1 MMAFFISELKFMRL
15 NTLTNKQTKLL
26 IDDTLLILIM
36 ATLACCG
43 LIYEYLLS
51 HYSARILGS
60 VETVIY
66 AIIGI
71 MIVSMGLGAFA
82 AKKVKDAFQGFVVLE
97 LTVALIGCSA
107 TLFIASVIGFSQT
120 LPQIIADTFQIPN
133 DVFIKGDFLASLNWL
148 SVKLPYLFA
157 FILGF
162 LIGLEIPLIAR
173 IRETIYGQHLAH
185 NAGTIYGAD
194 YIGAGVGAAIWV
206 LFMLQIDIN
215 QAAALTASLNLIAG
229 FIFLIRFKSYLRHKV
244 KLIIGHIFLALLIA
258 MVFAFGGN
266 WQKQMQNM
274 LYLDKV
280 VYQTQTPFQNLV
292 FTERLL
298 GGGYDPIYNF
308 YINGRLQ
315 FSSLDEHIYHEFLV
329 HPAMQASA
337 RHDKVLI
344 IGGGDGLALREVQKW
359 QPTEVTLIDLDP
371 HLIELFKQPEQFLPP
386 HLADKIIK
394 LTKDSFNQAG
404 VNVIN
409 DDAFIAIDS
418 LLAAKQTFDTI
429 IVDLPD
435 PSHPDLNKLY
445 SVNFYYR
452 LKNLLTGDGI
462 IAVQSTSPFHA
473 QNAFISIAKTL
484 QTAGLHSE
492 QYHQNVPSFGEWG
505 WSIASKMGRSPSQR
519 LAAIESLDVP
529 TTWLTLPLLN
539 ASFIF
544 NKGFYADQDKV
555 KVNYL
560 GSNVLY
566 QYHQKAWEI
575 ETEFSN

>member
-1 MMAFFISELKFMRL
+1 MAFFISEYQFMSC
-15 NTLTNKQTKLL
+15 NAAKNSKIKLL

-82 AKKVKDAFQGFVVLE
+82 AKRIKDAFQGFVVLE
-97 LTVALIGCSA
+97 LVVALIGCSA

-120 LPQIIADTFQIPN
+120 LPQIIANTYQLPN
-133 DVFIKGDFLASLNWL
+133 DVLVNGDFLSTLSWISLQ
-148 SVKLPYLFA
+148 LPYLFA

-162 LIGLEIPLIAR
+162 LIGMEIPLIAR
-173 IRETIYGQHLAH
+173 IRETVYGHHLAH

-194 YIGAGVGAAIWV
+194 YIGAGIGAAIWV
-206 LFMLQIDIN
+206 LFMLKIEIS

-229 FIFLIRFKSYLRHKV
+229 FIFLVRFKTYLHHKV
-244 KLIIGHIFLALLIA
+244 KLVLGHLLLGILIVLIYA
-258 MVFAFGGN
+258 SGGH

-280 VYQTQTPFQNLV
+280 IYQTQTPYQNLV

-298 GGGYDPIYNF
+298 GGGYEPIYNF

-359 QPTEVTLIDLDP
+359 HPNLVTLIDLDP
-371 HLIELFKQPEQFLPP
+371 NLVALFKQPEQFLPL
-386 HLADKIIK
+386 HLSSKIK
-394 LTKDSFNQAG
+394 VLTQNSFNQPE
-404 VNVIN
+404 VEVIH
-409 DDAFIAIDS
+409 DDAFIAIDK
-418 LLAAKQTFDTI
+418 LLASKITFDTI

-452 LKNLLTGDGI
+452 LQHLLNGDGAI
-462 IAVQSTSPFHA
+462 VIQSTSPFHA
-473 QNAFISIAKTL
+473 KSAFISIAKTL
-484 QTAGLHSE
+484 QKAGYQTQ

-505 WSIASKMGRSPSQR
+505 WTIASKMGQPPLQR
-519 LAAIESLDVP
+519 LSAFNDIDVS
-529 TTWLTLPLLN
+529 TKWLTLPLLTG
-539 ASFIF
+539 AFVF
-544 NKGFYADQDKV
+544 NKDFYVDIDSI

-560 GSNVLY
+560 GSNALY
-566 QYHQKAWEI
+566 QYHQQAWEV
-575 ETEFSN
+575 ETEFSQ

>member
-1 MMAFFISELKFMRL
+1 MQDPKKI
-15 NTLTNKQTKLL
+15 KLL

-82 AKKVKDAFQGFVVLE
+82 AKKVKDAFQGFVLLE
-97 LTVALIGCSA
+97 LIVAFIGCSA

-120 LPQIIADTFQIPN
+120 LPQLIADTYQLPM
-133 DVFIKGDFLASLNWL
+133 DALPRGGVLAKISWL
-148 SVKLPYLFA
+148 SMQLPYIFA

-162 LIGLEIPLIAR
+162 LIGMEIPLIAR
-173 IRETIYGQHLAH
+173 IREAVYGHHLAH

-206 LFMLQIDIN
+206 LFMLRIEIS
-215 QAAALTASLNLIAG
+215 QAAALTATLNLIAG
-229 FIFLIRFKSYLRHKV
+229 FVFLMRFRKQLKFI
-244 KLIIGHIFLALLIA
+244 KGLLFGHAMLAALVVL
-258 MVFAFGGN
+258 VFQYGGF
-266 WQKQMQNM
+266 WQKEMQNM

-280 VYQTQTPFQNLV
+280 SYQTQTPYQNLV
-292 FTERLL
+292 FTERHL
-298 GGGYDPIYNF
+298 GGGFEDIINF

-315 FSSLDEHIYHEFLV
+315 FSSLDEQIYHEFLV
-329 HPAMQASA
+329 HPAMMASNQ
-337 RHDKVLI
+337 HDRILI
-344 IGGGDGLALREVQKW
+344 VGGGDGLALREVLKW
-359 QPTEVTLIDLDP
+359 QPKEVVLIDLDP
-371 HLIELFKQPEQFLPP
+371 NLVALFKSPKNDLPAA
-386 HLADKIIK
+386 LANKIQS
-394 LTKDSFNQAG
+394 LTQGSFDDPR
-404 VNVIN
+404 VSVIN

-418 LLAAKQTFDTI
+418 LLQGKQVFDTI

-452 LKNLLTGDGI
+452 LNHLLNGDGVMV
-462 IAVQSTSPFHA
+462 VQSTSPFHA
-473 QNAFISIAKTL
+473 KNAFVSIAKTL
-484 QTAGLHSE
+484 QESTFNHV
-492 QYHQNVPSFGEWG
+492 QQFHHNVPSFGQWG
-505 WSIASKMGRSPSQR
+505 WSIATKKGASAKQR
-519 LAAIESLDVP
+519 LQKLKEIPVDTEWITP
-529 TTWLTLPLLN
+529 PLIQT
-539 ASFIF
+539 AFIF
-544 NKGFYADQDKV
+544 NKGFYDDKDKI

-560 GSNVLY
+560 GSNQLY
-566 QYHQKAWEI
+566 QYHQQAWER
-575 ETEFSN
+575 ETELSP

>member
-1 MMAFFISELKFMRL
+1 MQFSSFNRKKV
-15 NTLTNKQTKLL
+15 NLL
-26 IDDTLLILIM
+26 IDDTFLILIM

-51 HYSARILGS
+51 HYAARILGS

-97 LTVALIGCSA
+97 LIVALIGCSA
-107 TLFIASVIGFSQT
+107 TLFIASVIGFSQS
-120 LPQIIADTFQIPN
+120 LPQLIADTYQIPN
-133 DVFIKGDFLASLNWL
+133 DVIIKGDFLASLSWL
-148 SVKLPYLFA
+148 SIKLPYLFA

-162 LIGLEIPLIAR
+162 LIGMEIPLIAR
-173 IRETIYGQHLAH
+173 IRETIYGHHLAH

-194 YIGAGVGAAIWV
+194 YIGAGIGAAIWV
-206 LFMLQIDIN
+206 LFMLNIEIS
-215 QAAALTASLNLIAG
+215 QAAALTASLNLVAG
-229 FIFLIRFKSYLRHKV
+229 FVFLIRFRRYLRHKI
-244 KLIIGHIFLALLIA
+244 KLVIGHLILAVLI
-258 MVFAFGGN
+258 VLIYVLGGN

-280 VYQTQTPFQNLV
+280 VYQTQTPYQNLV
-292 FTERLL
+292 FTERQL
-298 GGGYDPIYNF
+298 GGGYEPIYNF

-315 FSSLDEHIYHEFLV
+315 FSSLDEQIYHEFLV

-337 RHDKVLI
+337 RHDNILI

-359 QPTEVTLIDLDP
+359 QPKSVTLIDLDP
-371 HLIELFKQPEQFLPP
+371 NLIALFKQPEQFLPP
-386 HLADKIIK
+386 HLSDKIK
-394 LTKDSFNQAG
+394 RLTKDSFNQPG
-404 VNVIN
+404 VHVIN

-418 LLAAKQTFDTI
+418 LLATKQMFDTI

-435 PSHPDLNKLY
+435 PSHPDLNKVY
-445 SVNFYYR
+445 TVNFYYR
-452 LKNLLTGDGI
+452 LKHLLSGDGVI
-462 IAVQSTSPFHA
+462 VVQSTSPFHA
-473 QNAFISIAKTL
+473 QSAFISIGKTL
-484 QTAGLHSE
+484 EKAGYKTE

-505 WSIASKMGRSPSQR
+505 WSIGSKHGEAPLQR
-519 LAAIESLDVP
+519 LEKYNTLDVDAN
-529 TTWLTLPLLN
+529 WLTIPLLKS
-539 ASFIF
+539 AFIF
-544 NKGFYADQDKV
+544 NKDFYENKDTI

-560 GSNVLY
+560 GSNSLY

>member
-1 MMAFFISELKFMRL
+1 MQA
-15 NTLTNKQTKLL
+15 NKKLKLL
-26 IDDTLLILIM
+26 LDDSLLILIM

-97 LTVALIGCSA
+97 LVVAFIGCSA
-107 TLFIASVIGFSQT
+107 TLFIASIIGFSQT
-120 LPQIIADTFQIPN
+120 LPQLIADSYQIPM
-133 DVFIKGDFLASLNWL
+133 DMMPRGGIVAQLSWL
-148 SVKLPYLFA
+148 SLQLPYIFA

-162 LIGLEIPLIAR
+162 LIGMEIPLIAR
-173 IRETIYGQHLAH
+173 IRETIYGHHLAH

-206 LFMLQIDIN
+206 LFMLKIEIS
-215 QAAALTASLNLIAG
+215 QAAALTATLNLVAG
-229 FIFLIRFKSYLRHKV
+229 FVFLMRFKKYLSNIKW
-244 KLIIGHIFLALLIA
+244 LLLGHSLLALLVVA
-258 MVFAFGGN
+258 VFQYGGG

-280 VYQTQTPFQNLV
+280 VYQTQTPYQNLV
-292 FTERLL
+292 FTERQL
-298 GGGYDPIYNF
+298 GGGLEPIYNF

-329 HPAMQASA
+329 HPAMQSA
-337 RHDKVLI
+337 NKHDNILI
-344 IGGGDGLALREVQKW
+344 IGGGDGLALRDVLKW
-359 QPTEVTLIDLDP
+359 NPKAVTLVDLDP
-371 HLIELFKQPEQFLPP
+371 YLVELFKEPEKALPH
-386 HLADKIIK
+386 HLANKIER
-394 LTKDSFNQAG
+394 LTGDSFNDPR
-404 VNVIN
+404 VSIIN
-409 DDAFIAIDS
+409 DDAFIAIDK
-418 LLAAKQTFDTI
+418 LLQNKEMFDSI
-429 IVDLPD
+429 IIDLPD

-452 LKNLLTGDGI
+452 LNHLLNSDGTI
-462 IAVQSTSPFHA
+462 VVQSTSPFHA
-473 QNAFISIAKTL
+473 QNAFISVAKTV
-484 QTAGLHSE
+484 QAANFKQVE

-505 WSIASKMGRSPSQR
+505 WTIATKQGASVSERISRIDNISVTTSWLSKELLMG
-519 LAAIESLDVP
+519 
-529 TTWLTLPLLN
+529 
-539 ASFIF
+539 SFIF
-544 NKGFYADQDKV
+544 NKGFYDNIEQI

-560 GSNVLY
+560 GSNQLY
-566 QYHQKAWEI
+566 QYHQKAWER
-575 ETEFSN
+575 ETELSQ

>member
-1 MMAFFISELKFMRL
+1 MQSAPSNGKKI
-15 NTLTNKQTKLL
+15 KLM
-26 IDDTLLILIM
+26 IDDALLILIM

-97 LTVALIGCSA
+97 LLVAFIGCSA
-107 TLFIASVIGFSQT
+107 TLFIASLIGFSQT
-120 LPQIIADTFQIPN
+120 LPQIIADTYQIPN
-133 DVFIKGDFLASLNWL
+133 DVLVNGDFLSTLNWI
-148 SVKLPYLFA
+148 SIQLPYLFA

-162 LIGLEIPLIAR
+162 LIGMEIPLIAR
-173 IRETIYGQHLAH
+173 IRETVYGHHLAH

-194 YIGAGVGAAIWV
+194 YIGAGIGAAIWV
-206 LFMLQIDIN
+206 LFMLKIEIS

-229 FIFLIRFKSYLRHKV
+229 FIFLIRFKKYLRYKV
-244 KLIIGHIFLALLIA
+244 KLIIGHLILAVLIVLIF
-258 MVFAFGGN
+258 VFGGH

-280 VYQTQTPFQNLV
+280 VYQTQTPYQNLV

-298 GGGYDPIYNF
+298 GGGYQPIYNF

-359 QPTEVTLIDLDP
+359 KPSTITLIDLDP
-371 HLIELFKQPEQFLPP
+371 DLIALFKKPEKFLPP
-386 HLADKIIK
+386 HLSIKIK
-394 LTKDSFNQAG
+394 ALTQDSFNQPS
-404 VNVIN
+404 VKVIN
-409 DDAFIAIDS
+409 DDAFIAIDR
-418 LLAAKQTFDTI
+418 LLAAKKSFDTI
-429 IVDLPD
+429 IIDLPD

-452 LKNLLTGDGI
+452 LQYLLSGDGVI
-462 IAVQSTSPFHA
+462 VVQSTSPFHA
-473 QNAFISIAKTL
+473 KSAFISIGKTL
-484 QTAGLHSE
+484 QKAGYKTE

-505 WSIASKMGRSPSQR
+505 WTIASKSGQTPSQR
-519 LAAIESLDVP
+519 LSTYHTLAVP
-529 TTWLTLPLLN
+529 TKWLTLPLLK
-539 ASFIF
+539 AAFVF
-544 NKGFYADQDKV
+544 NKDFYIDKD
-555 KVNYL
+555 KIKINYL
-560 GSNVLY
+560 GSNALY
-566 QYHQKAWEI
+566 QYHQQAWEV

>member
-1 MMAFFISELKFMRL
+1 MRL
-15 NTLTNKQTKLL
+15 NTLTTKQTKLL
-26 IDDTLLILIM
+26 IDDGLLILIM

-133 DVFIKGDFLASLNWL
+133 DVFIKGDFLASLSWL

-173 IRETIYGQHLAH
+173 IRETVYGKHLAH

-194 YIGAGVGAAIWV
+194 YIGAGIGAAIWV

-215 QAAALTASLNLIAG
+215 QAAALTASLNLVAG
-229 FIFLIRFKSYLRHKV
+229 FVFLIRFKDYLRHKV
-244 KLIIGHIFLALLIA
+244 KLVLGHLVLALLII
-258 MVFAFGGN
+258 MIFVFGGH

-359 QPTEVTLIDLDP
+359 MPNEVTLIDLDP
-371 HLIELFKQPEQFLPP
+371 QLIQLFKQPEQYLPT
-386 HLADKIIK
+386 HLAARIK
-394 LTKDSFNQAG
+394 TLSKNSFNQAG
-404 VNVIN
+404 VSVIN
-409 DDAFIAIDS
+409 DDAFIAIDA

-452 LKNLLTGDGI
+452 LKKLLSGDGV

-473 QNAFISIAKTL
+473 QNAFISIGKTL
-484 QTAGLHSE
+484 EKAGFNTQ
-492 QYHQNVPSFGEWG
+492 QYHENVPSFGEWG
-505 WSIASKMGRSPSQR
+505 WTIGSIYGGAPLQR
-519 LAAIESLDVP
+519 LTSFDKINVE
-529 TTWLTLPLLN
+529 TEWLSLPLLK

-544 NKGFYADQDKV
+544 NKDFYSAKEAV
-555 KVNYL
+555 KINYL
-560 GSNVLY
+560 GSNILY

>member
-1 MMAFFISELKFMRL
+1 MRL
-15 NTLTNKQTKLL
+15 NALTNKQFKLL
-26 IDDTLLILIM
+26 LDDTLLILIM

-82 AKKVKDAFQGFVVLE
+82 AKKVKNAFQGFVILE

-133 DVFIKGDFLASLNWL
+133 DVFIKGDFLASLNWV
-148 SVKLPYLFA
+148 SVNLPYLFA

-194 YIGAGVGAAIWV
+194 YIGAGIGAAIWV
-206 LFMLQIDIN
+206 LFMLRIDIS

-229 FIFLIRFKSYLRHKV
+229 FVFLVRFRAYLRHKV
-244 KLIIGHIFLALLIA
+244 KLICGHIFLALLII
-258 MVFAFGGN
+258 MVFAFGGD

-359 QPTEVTLIDLDP
+359 NPSSVTLVDLDP

-386 HLADKIIK
+386 HLASRIQS
-394 LTKDSFNQAG
+394 LTQDSFNQDG

-409 DDAFIAIDS
+409 DDAFIAIDR
-418 LLAAKQTFDTI
+418 LLAIKQTFDTI

-452 LKNLLTGDGI
+452 LNKLLAGDGV

-473 QNAFISIAKTL
+473 QNAFISVGKTL
-484 QTAGLHSE
+484 ENAEFNVE

-505 WSIASKMGRSPSQR
+505 WTIASKVGGTPWQR
-519 LAAIESLDVP
+519 LASFDEVSVP
-529 TTWLTLPLLN
+529 TTWLTLPLLKS
-539 ASFIF
+539 SFIF
-544 NKGFYADQDKV
+544 NKGFYSHRDKV

>member
-1 MMAFFISELKFMRL
+1 MQIRSMDSKQLKLMV
-15 NTLTNKQTKLL
+15 
-26 IDDTLLILIM
+26 DDSLLILIM

-82 AKKVKDAFQGFVVLE
+82 AKKIKDAFQGFVILE
-97 LTVALIGCSA
+97 LVVALIGCSA

-120 LPQIIADTFQIPN
+120 LPQLISDTYQIPN
-133 DVFIKGDFLASLNWL
+133 EVLIKGDVLAMLSWL
-148 SVKLPYLFA
+148 SIQLPYLFA

-162 LIGLEIPLIAR
+162 LIGMEIPLIAR
-173 IRETIYGQHLAH
+173 IREMVYGHHLAH

-194 YIGAGVGAAIWV
+194 YIGAGIGAAIWV
-206 LFMLQIDIN
+206 LFMLHIDIS
-215 QAAALTASLNLIAG
+215 QAAALTATLNLVAG
-229 FIFLIRFKSYLRHKV
+229 FIFLLRFKSYLRHKV
-244 KLIIGHIFLALLIA
+244 KLVIAHSILAALIL
-258 MVFAFGGN
+258 MVFAFGGH
-266 WQKQMQNM
+266 WQQRLQNM

-280 VYQTQTPFQNLV
+280 VYQTQTPYQNLV

-298 GGGYDPIYNF
+298 GGGHEPIYNF

-337 RHDKVLI
+337 RHDNILI
-344 IGGGDGLALREVQKW
+344 VGGGDGLALREVQKW
-359 QPTEVTLIDLDP
+359 KPSSMTLIDLDP
-371 HLIELFKQPEQFLPP
+371 GLIELFKNPSEKLPA
-386 HLADKIIK
+386 HLASKMTR
-394 LTKDSFNQAG
+394 LTKNSFNQPG

-409 DDAFIAIDS
+409 DDAFIAIDK
-418 LLAAKQTFDTI
+418 LLANKETFDTI

-452 LKNLLTGDGI
+452 LQYLLSGDGV

-473 QNAFISIAKTL
+473 REAFISIAKTL
-484 QTAGLHSE
+484 QEAGYNAE

-505 WSIASKMGRSPSQR
+505 WTIATKKGQLPSQR
-519 LAAIESLDVP
+519 LSRFNDLKVD

-544 NKGFYADQDKV
+544 NKDFYLNKE
-555 KVNYL
+555 KIKINYL
-560 GSNVLY
+560 GSNALY
-566 QYHQKAWEI
+566 QYHQQAWEA

>member
-1 MMAFFISELKFMRL
+1 MLS
-15 NTLTNKQTKLL
+15 NPPNNKKIKLM
-26 IDDTLLILIM
+26 IDDALLILIM

-82 AKKVKDAFQGFVVLE
+82 AKKIKDAFQGFVILE
-97 LTVALIGCSA
+97 LTVAFIGCSA

-120 LPQIIADTFQIPN
+120 LPQIIADTYQIPN
-133 DVFIKGDFLASLNWL
+133 DVLLKGDFLASLSWFSIN
-148 SVKLPYLFA
+148 LPYLFA

-162 LIGLEIPLIAR
+162 LIGMEIPLIAR
-173 IRETIYGQHLAH
+173 IRETVYGHHLAH

-206 LFMLQIDIN
+206 LFMLNIEIS

-229 FIFLIRFKSYLRHKV
+229 FIFLVRFKPYLRHKV
-244 KLIIGHIFLALLIA
+244 KLIIGHLILAVFIVLIF
-258 MVFAFGGN
+258 VSGGH

-280 VYQTQTPFQNLV
+280 VYQTQTPYQNLV

-298 GGGYDPIYNF
+298 GGGYEPIYNF

-337 RHDKVLI
+337 RHDNILI

-359 QPTEVTLIDLDP
+359 NPSHVTLVDLDP
-371 HLIELFKQPEQFLPP
+371 NLTALFKSPKQFLPP
-386 HLADKIIK
+386 HLIDKIER
-394 LTKDSFNQAG
+394 LTQNSFNQPG
-404 VNVIN
+404 VKVIN
-409 DDAFIAIDS
+409 DDAFIAIDR
-418 LLAAKQTFDTI
+418 LLAKKQSFDTI

-435 PSHPDLNKLY
+435 PSHPDLNKVY

-452 LKNLLTGDGI
+452 LKHLLSGGGVI
-462 IAVQSTSPFHA
+462 VVQSTSPFHA
-473 QNAFISIAKTL
+473 QSAFISIGKTL
-484 QTAGLHSE
+484 HEAGFNAE

-505 WSIASKMGRSPSQR
+505 WTIASKSGQKPSQR
-519 LAAIESLDVP
+519 LSQFKQVDVP
-529 TTWLTLPLLN
+529 TKWLTLPLLTG
-539 ASFIF
+539 AFEF
-544 NKGFYADQDKV
+544 NKNFYADKDKIN
-555 KVNYL
+555 VNFL
-560 GSNVLY
+560 GTNALY
-566 QYHQKAWEI
+566 QYHQKAWEV

>member
-1 MMAFFISELKFMRL
+1 MQSNSL
-15 NTLTNKQTKLL
+15 NSKKIKLV
-26 IDDTLLILIM
+26 IDDALLILIM

-82 AKKVKDAFQGFVVLE
+82 AKKIKDAFQGFVILE

-120 LPQIIADTFQIPN
+120 LPQIIADTYQIPN
-133 DVFIKGDFLASLNWL
+133 DVLLKGDFLASLSWF
-148 SVKLPYLFA
+148 SVNLPYLFA

-162 LIGLEIPLIAR
+162 LIGMEIPLIAR
-173 IRETIYGQHLAH
+173 IRETIYGHHLAH

-206 LFMLQIDIN
+206 LFMLNIEIS

-229 FIFLIRFKSYLRHKV
+229 FIFLVRFKHYLRHKM
-244 KLIIGHIFLALLIA
+244 KLIIGHLILAVFIVLIF
-258 MVFAFGGN
+258 VSGGH

-280 VYQTQTPFQNLV
+280 VYQTQTPYQNLV

-298 GGGYDPIYNF
+298 GGGYEPIYNF

-329 HPAMQASA
+329 HPAMQTSA
-337 RHDKVLI
+337 RHDNILI

-359 QPTEVTLIDLDP
+359 NPSHVTLIDLDP
-371 HLIELFKQPEQFLPP
+371 NLTALFKSPKQFLPP
-386 HLADKIIK
+386 HLSDKIER
-394 LTKDSFNQAG
+394 LTQNSFNQPG
-404 VNVIN
+404 VKVIN
-409 DDAFIAIDS
+409 DDAFIAIDR
-418 LLAAKQTFDTI
+418 LLAKKQSFDTI

-435 PSHPDLNKLY
+435 PSHPDLNKVY

-452 LKNLLTGDGI
+452 LKHLLSGDGVI
-462 IAVQSTSPFHA
+462 VVQSTSPFHA
-473 QNAFISIAKTL
+473 QSAFISIGKTL
-484 QTAGLHSE
+484 HEAGFNTE

-505 WSIASKMGRSPSQR
+505 WTIASKSGQKPSQR
-519 LAAIESLDVP
+519 LMQFKQVNVP
-529 TTWLTLPLLN
+529 TKWLTLPLLTG
-539 ASFIF
+539 AFEF
-544 NKGFYADQDKV
+544 NKNFYADKDKIN
-555 KVNYL
+555 VNFL
-560 GSNVLY
+560 GSNALY
-566 QYHQKAWEI
+566 QYHQKAWEV

>member
-1 MMAFFISELKFMRL
+1 MAFFISEYQSMSFNAGK
-15 NTLTNKQTKLL
+15 NNKIKLL
-26 IDDTLLILIM
+26 VDDTLLILIM

-82 AKKVKDAFQGFVVLE
+82 AKRIKDAFQGFVVLE

-107 TLFIASVIGFSQT
+107 TLLIASVIGFSQT
-120 LPQIIADTFQIPN
+120 LPQIIADTYQIPN
-133 DVFIKGDFLASLNWL
+133 DVLVNGDFLSTLSWISLQ
-148 SVKLPYLFA
+148 LPYFFA
-157 FILGF
+157 FFLGF
-162 LIGLEIPLIAR
+162 LIGMEIPLIAR
-173 IRETIYGQHLAH
+173 IRETVYGHHLAH

-194 YIGAGVGAAIWV
+194 YIGAGIGAAIWV
-206 LFMLQIDIN
+206 LFMLKIEIS

-229 FIFLIRFKSYLRHKV
+229 FIFLVRFRTYLRFKF
-244 KLIIGHIFLALLIA
+244 KLVLGHALLGLLI
-258 MVFAFGGN
+258 VLIFVSGGH

-280 VYQTQTPFQNLV
+280 VYQTQTPYQNLV

-298 GGGYDPIYNF
+298 GGGYEPIYNF

-359 QPTEVTLIDLDP
+359 HPKQVTLIDLDP
-371 HLIELFKQPEQFLPP
+371 SLVALFKLPEQFLPA
-386 HLADKIIK
+386 HLSSKIK
-394 LTKDSFNQAG
+394 VLTQNSFNQPE
-404 VNVIN
+404 VEVIH
-409 DDAFIAIDS
+409 DDAFIAIDK
-418 LLAAKQTFDTI
+418 LLASKITFDTI

-452 LKNLLTGDGI
+452 LQHLLNGDGAI
-462 IAVQSTSPFHA
+462 VIQSTSPFHA
-473 QNAFISIAKTL
+473 KSAFISIGKTL
-484 QTAGLHSE
+484 QKAGYQTQ

-505 WSIASKMGRSPSQR
+505 WTIASKTGLPPLQR
-519 LAAIESLDVP
+519 LSAFNEIDVS
-529 TTWLTLPLLN
+529 TKWLTLPLLTG
-539 ASFIF
+539 AFVF
-544 NKGFYADQDKV
+544 NKDFYVDIDSV

-560 GSNVLY
+560 GSNALY
-566 QYHQKAWEI
+566 QYHQQAWEV
-575 ETEFSN
+575 ETEFSH

>member
-1 MMAFFISELKFMRL
+1 MSSNALHSKKI
-15 NTLTNKQTKLL
+15 TLV
-26 IDDTLLILIM
+26 IDDVLLILIM

-97 LTVALIGCSA
+97 LLVAFIGCSA

-120 LPQIIADTFQIPN
+120 LPQIIADTYQIPN
-133 DVFIKGDFLASLNWL
+133 DVLVNGDFLSTLNWV
-148 SVKLPYLFA
+148 STQLPYLFA

-162 LIGLEIPLIAR
+162 FIGMEIPLIAR
-173 IRETIYGQHLAH
+173 IRETVYGHHLAH

-194 YIGAGVGAAIWV
+194 YIGAGIGAAIWV
-206 LFMLQIDIN
+206 LFMLKIEIS

-229 FIFLIRFKSYLRHKV
+229 FIFLIRFKKYLRYKV
-244 KLIIGHIFLALLIA
+244 KLIIAHLILAALIA
-258 MVFAFGGN
+258 LIFAFGGH

-280 VYQTQTPFQNLV
+280 VYQTQTPYQNLV

-298 GGGYDPIYNF
+298 GGGYQPIYNF

-359 QPTEVTLIDLDP
+359 QPSTMTLIDLDP
-371 HLIELFKQPEQFLPP
+371 DLIGLFKNPDKHLPAY
-386 HLADKIIK
+386 LSAKIK
-394 LTKDSFNQAG
+394 LLTQDSFNQPG
-404 VNVIN
+404 VKVIN
-409 DDAFIAIDS
+409 DDAFIAIDR
-418 LLAAKQTFDTI
+418 LLAAKQSYDTI
-429 IVDLPD
+429 IIDLPD

-452 LKNLLTGDGI
+452 LQHLLSGDGVMV
-462 IAVQSTSPFHA
+462 VQSTSPFHA
-473 QNAFISIAKTL
+473 KSAFISIGKTL
-484 QTAGLHSE
+484 QKAGYKTE

-505 WSIASKMGRSPSQR
+505 WTIASKSGQTPSQR
-519 LAAIESLDVP
+519 LSAYKTVAVP
-529 TTWLTLPLLN
+529 TKWLTLPLLKG
-539 ASFIF
+539 AFVF
-544 NKGFYADQDKV
+544 NKDFYIDKGNI
-555 KVNYL
+555 KINYL

-566 QYHQKAWEI
+566 QYHQQAWEV

>member
-1 MMAFFISELKFMRL
+1 MLS
-15 NTLTNKQTKLL
+15 NPPNNKKIKLM
-26 IDDTLLILIM
+26 IDDALLILIM

-82 AKKVKDAFQGFVVLE
+82 AKKIKDAFQGFVILE
-97 LTVALIGCSA
+97 LTVAFIGCSA

-120 LPQIIADTFQIPN
+120 LPQIIADTYQIPN
-133 DVFIKGDFLASLNWL
+133 DVLLKGDFLASLSWFSIN
-148 SVKLPYLFA
+148 LPYLFA

-162 LIGLEIPLIAR
+162 LIGMEIPLIAR
-173 IRETIYGQHLAH
+173 IRETVYGHHLAH

-206 LFMLQIDIN
+206 LFMLNIEIS

-229 FIFLIRFKSYLRHKV
+229 FIFLVRFKPYLRHKV
-244 KLIIGHIFLALLIA
+244 KLIIGHLILAVFIVLIF
-258 MVFAFGGN
+258 VSGGH

-280 VYQTQTPFQNLV
+280 VYQTQTPYQNLV

-298 GGGYDPIYNF
+298 GGGYEPIYNF

-329 HPAMQASA
+329 HPAMQTSA
-337 RHDKVLI
+337 RHDNILI

-359 QPTEVTLIDLDP
+359 NPSHITLIDLDP
-371 HLIELFKQPEQFLPP
+371 NLTALFKTPEKFLPP
-386 HLADKIIK
+386 HLSDKIER
-394 LTKDSFNQAG
+394 LTQNSFNQPG
-404 VNVIN
+404 VKVIN
-409 DDAFIAIDS
+409 DDAFIAIDR
-418 LLAAKQTFDTI
+418 LLAKKQSFDTI

-435 PSHPDLNKLY
+435 PSHPDLNKVY

-452 LKNLLTGDGI
+452 LKHLLSGGGVI
-462 IAVQSTSPFHA
+462 VVQSTSPFHA
-473 QNAFISIAKTL
+473 QSAFISIGKTL
-484 QTAGLHSE
+484 HEAGFNAE

-505 WSIASKMGRSPSQR
+505 WTIASKSGQKPSQR
-519 LAAIESLDVP
+519 LTQFKQIDVP
-529 TTWLTLPLLN
+529 TKWLTLPLLTG
-539 ASFIF
+539 AFEF
-544 NKGFYADQDKV
+544 NKNFYADKDKIN
-555 KVNYL
+555 VNFL
-560 GSNVLY
+560 GTNALY
-566 QYHQKAWEI
+566 QYHQKAWEV

>member
-1 MMAFFISELKFMRL
+1 MQSNSL
-15 NTLTNKQTKLL
+15 NSKKIKLV
-26 IDDTLLILIM
+26 IDDALLILIM

-82 AKKVKDAFQGFVVLE
+82 AKKIKDAFQGFVILE

-120 LPQIIADTFQIPN
+120 LPQIIADTYQIPN
-133 DVFIKGDFLASLNWL
+133 YVLIKGDFLASITWL
-148 SVKLPYLFA
+148 SINLPYLFA

-162 LIGLEIPLIAR
+162 LIGMEIPLIAR
-173 IRETIYGQHLAH
+173 IRETIYGHHLAH

-206 LFMLQIDIN
+206 LFMLNIEIS

-229 FIFLIRFKSYLRHKV
+229 FIFLVRFKQYLRHKV
-244 KLIIGHIFLALLIA
+244 KLIVGHLILAVFIVLIF
-258 MVFAFGGN
+258 VSGGH

-280 VYQTQTPFQNLV
+280 VYQTQTPYQNLV

-298 GGGYDPIYNF
+298 GGGYEPIYNF

-337 RHDKVLI
+337 RHDNILI

-359 QPTEVTLIDLDP
+359 NPSHVTLIDLDP
-371 HLIELFKQPEQFLPP
+371 NLIALFKTPEAFLPP
-386 HLADKIIK
+386 HLSDKIER
-394 LTKDSFNQAG
+394 LTQDSFNQPG
-404 VNVIN
+404 VHVIN
-409 DDAFIAIDS
+409 DDAFIAIDR
-418 LLAAKQTFDTI
+418 LLAKKQSFDTI

-435 PSHPDLNKLY
+435 PSHPDLNKVY

-452 LKNLLTGDGI
+452 LKHLLSGDGVI
-462 IAVQSTSPFHA
+462 VVQSTSPFHA
-473 QNAFISIAKTL
+473 QSAFISVGKTL
-484 QTAGLHSE
+484 QKAGFSTE

-505 WSIASKMGRSPSQR
+505 WTIGSKSGQTPSQR
-519 LAAIESLDVP
+519 LAKFKQIEVP
-529 TTWLTLPLLN
+529 TKWLTLPLLN
-539 ASFIF
+539 GSFVF
-544 NKGFYADQDKV
+544 NKDFYINKDKI

-560 GSNVLY
+560 GTNALY
-566 QYHQKAWEI
+566 QYHQKAWEV

>member
-1 MMAFFISELKFMRL
+1 MAFFIGKRKFML
-15 NTLTNKQTKLL
+15 SNSVNNKQIKL
-26 IDDTLLILIM
+26 IVDDALLILIM

-60 VETVIY
+60 IETVIY

-120 LPQIIADTFQIPN
+120 LPHIVADTYQIPN
-133 DVFIKGDFLASLNWL
+133 DVFISGDFLASLNWI
-148 SVKLPYLFA
+148 SVQLPYLFA

-173 IRETIYGQHLAH
+173 IREAVYGHHLAH

-194 YIGAGVGAAIWV
+194 YIGAGIGAAIWV
-206 LFMLQIDIN
+206 LFMLKIDIN

-229 FIFLIRFKSYLRHKV
+229 FIFLVRFRNHLQHKA
-244 KLIIGHIFLALLIA
+244 KLVIGHGLLALLIVL
-258 MVFAFGGN
+258 VFVSGGH

-280 VYQTQTPFQNLV
+280 VFQTQTPYQNLV

-298 GGGYDPIYNF
+298 GGGYEPIYNF

-337 RHDKVLI
+337 RHDNILI
-344 IGGGDGLALREVQKW
+344 VGGGDGLALREVQKW
-359 QPTEVTLIDLDP
+359 KPSSVTLVDLDP
-371 HLIELFKQPEQFLPP
+371 HLIELFKTPSKFLPP
-386 HLADKIIK
+386 HLVDKIK
-394 LTKDSFNQAG
+394 RLTKDSFNQPG

-409 DDAFIAIDS
+409 GDAFITIDQ
-418 LLAAKQTFDTI
+418 LLSSKQVFDTI

-452 LKNLLTGDGI
+452 LKHLLSGDGVI
-462 IAVQSTSPFHA
+462 VVQSTSPFHA
-473 QNAFISIAKTL
+473 KNAFLSIGKTL
-484 QTAGLHSE
+484 QKAGYNTE

-505 WSIASKMGRSPSQR
+505 WSIGSKMGKLPSHR
-519 LAAIESLDVP
+519 MSSLDQIEVP
-529 TTWLTLPLLN
+529 TKWLSLPLFQGSL
-539 ASFIF
+539 IF
-544 NKGFYADQDKV
+544 NKGFYNDSKQV

-560 GSNVLY
+560 GSNTLY